1 MKMLAREIA
10 QACGGRIIGGDPER
24 EVTFVTTDS
33 RKVGPGALFVP
44 IVGERVDAHR
54 FLPGAAEAGAAAVLT
69 QQPEERRPEAA
80 CAWIAVEDTRAA
92 LQQIAGAYRSH
103 FSIPVVGVTGSVGKT
118 TTKEM
123 LALALSA
130 ERSVMKTEGNFNS
143 QLGVPLTVFRLLPE
157 HEAAV
162 IEMGMSEFGEMARLA
177 QVARPTCAVMTNIG
191 ISHIENLKTQENIR
205 AEKLHIT
212 DAFAEDSVLFLNG
225 DDPLLAQLRGTLP
238 CRIAFFG
245 TQPWCDVYAEKIV
258 SRGGTTEFTAVSREF
273 RVPVTLPVPG
283 EHNVLNALA
292 SLAVAQYLGV
302 TPHKAAERLQTY
314 SPPAM
319 RQQIHQ
325 VGGITVIDD
334 SYNASPDSM
343 RSSVNILM
351 DLKGSGRAV
360 GVFADMLELGD
371 YSRQA
376 HFDAGVYAASRGID
390 ALFVIG
396 EQAQEIRWGAL
407 SAECHLPVF
416 SYLSNE
422 QALEKLLAYLRP
434 GDVVIVKGSRGMK
447 TDEIVR
453 GLLADAGKAVP
464 TATV

>member
-10 QACGGRIIGGDPER
+10 QACGGRILRGDPER

-33 RKVGPGALFVP
+33 RAVGPGALFVP

-54 FLPGAAEAGAAAVLT
+54 FLPGAVKDGAAAVLT
-69 QQPEERRPEAA
+69 QQPEAGCPEGI
-80 CAWIAVEDTRAA
+80 CAWIAVEDTRTA
-92 LQQIAGAYRSH
+92 LQQIAGAYRAR

-130 ERSVMKTEGNFNS
+130 ERNVMKTEGNFNS

-162 IEMGMSEFGEMARLA
+162 IEMGMSQFGEMARLA
-177 QVARPTCAVMTNIG
+177 QVVKPTCAVMTNIG
-191 ISHIENLKTQENIR
+191 ISHIENLNTQENIR

-212 DAFAEDSVLFLNG
+212 DAFTTDSVLFLNG

-238 CRIAFFG
+238 FRIITFG
-245 TQPWCDVYAEKIV
+245 MQPWCEVHAEQTV
-258 SRGGTTEFTAVSREF
+258 SFGGTTKFIAVSDEF
-273 RVPVTLPVPG
+273 RIPVTLPVPG
-283 EHNVLNALA
+283 GHNVLNALA
-292 SLAVAQYLGV
+292 ALAVSQYLGV
-302 TPHKAAERLQTY
+302 SPQRAAERLQTY

-319 RQQIHQ
+319 RQQLHK
-325 VGGITVIDD
+325 VGGITIIDD

-351 DLKGSGRAV
+351 DLKGSGRAI

-376 HFDAGVYAASRGID
+376 HFDAGVYAATRGID

-396 EQAQEIRWGAL
+396 EQAQEIRWGAI
-407 SAECHLPVF
+407 SAECQLPVF

-422 QALEKLLAYLRP
+422 QALHKLLEYLRP
-434 GDVVIVKGSRGMK
+434 GDVVVVKGSRGMK

-453 GLLADAGKAVP
+453 GLLEHVGETVP
-464 TATV
+464 AATV